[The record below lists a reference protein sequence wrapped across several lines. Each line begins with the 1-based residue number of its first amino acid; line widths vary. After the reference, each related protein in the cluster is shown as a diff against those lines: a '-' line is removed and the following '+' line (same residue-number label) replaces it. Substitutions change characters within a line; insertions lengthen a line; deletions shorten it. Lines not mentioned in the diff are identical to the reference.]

1 VDRRTSD
8 CETAEQAGS
17 PVAALCH
24 GPTDRS
30 ALLWMAPTLQ
40 GTGPPPPAHTATSRS
55 LPRATAV
62 ATLRPGVWSQNWN
75 FLCAREL
82 PPPPPVSS
90 SARCDWVEDTQI
102 GVESWMERTGSEAQS
117 LPSGHVFVTT
127 REECCGACFDKTW
140 CGTAV
145 FSGSFC
151 WFYTVAQDAA
161 ATYAPRK
168 GMTTCRVQK
177 AFLHPH
183 PPPPT
188 PPPPSPPPPTPV

>member
-40 GTGPPPPAHTATSRS
+40 GTGPPPPAHTAAS

-75 FLCAREL
+75 FLCARER
-82 PPPPPVSS
+82 PPPPPVSTS
-90 SARCDWVEDTQI
+90 VWCDWVEDTQL
-102 GVESWMERTGSEAQS
+102 GYTQS
-117 LPSGHVFVTT
+117 TSQTISRSHVFVTT
-127 REECCGACFDKTW
+127 REECCAACFDESW
-140 CGTAV
+140 CRTAV

-151 WFYTVAQDAA
+151 WLYTAAQDTS
-161 ATYAPRK
+161 ATYVPRK
-168 GMTTCRVQK
+168 GMTTCKTVP
-177 AFLHPH
+177 AVSA
-183 PPPPT
+183 PPP
-188 PPPPSPPPPTPV
+188 PPPPTPV

>member
-1 VDRRTSD
+1 MDRRTSD

-40 GTGPPPPAHTATSRS
+40 GTGPPPPAHTAAS

-102 GVESWMERTGSEAQS
+102 QS
-117 LPSGHVFVTT
+117 LKSSGHVFVTT

-177 AFLHPH
+177 AFMY
-183 PPPPT
+183 PPPST